1 MYYMKNSDKP
11 LLDKVIMEFEYALES
26 IFNDRNTITKEKNT
40 VSKSNLTKGDSDKSI
55 KVMRVNHMGEVCA
68 QGLYRGQAIVT
79 KDIKIKNK
87 LYKICSEENNHLQLC
102 NLRLQELNGKPSLF
116 NPVWYAASFI
126 LGAIAGANEKKWK
139 LGFIEETEKQVVQH
153 LESSIASLPKKDLRS
168 RKFLKEIAVDEEKH
182 RASAKKIGSTDI
194 PENVKKTMDGL
205 SAIMKKI
212 SFYI

>member
-1 MYYMKNSDKP
+1 MKNNNKQ

-26 IFNDRNTITKEKNT
+26 IFNDRNIITEEKDT
-40 VSKSNLTKGDSDKSI
+40 VNKSNLTKGDSDKSI

-168 RKFLKEIAVDEEKH
+168 RKFLKEIAIDEEKH
-182 RASAKKIGSTDI
+182 RASAKKIGSVDI
-194 PENVKKTMDGL
+194 PENVKRTMDGL
-205 SAIMKKI
+205 SSIMKKI

>member
-1 MYYMKNSDKP
+1 MKNSNKP

-40 VSKSNLTKGDSDKSI
+40 VSKSNLTKGDLDKSI

>member
-1 MYYMKNSDKP
+1 MKNNNKP

-26 IFNDRNTITKEKNT
+26 IFNDRNIITEEKDT
-40 VSKSNLTKGDSDKSI
+40 VNKSNLTKGDSDKSI

-68 QGLYRGQAIVT
+68 QALYRGQAMVT

-168 RKFLKEIAVDEEKH
+168 RKFLKEIAIDEEKH
-182 RASAKKIGSTDI
+182 RASAKKIGSVDI
-194 PENVKKTMDGL
+194 PENVKRTMDGL
-205 SAIMKKI
+205 SNIMKKI

>member
-1 MYYMKNSDKP
+1 MKNSNKP

-40 VSKSNLTKGDSDKSI
+40 ISKSNLTKGDSDKSI

>member
-1 MYYMKNSDKP
+1 MKNNNKP

-26 IFNDRNTITKEKNT
+26 IFNDRNIITEEKDT
-40 VSKSNLTKGDSDKSI
+40 VNKSNLTKGDSDKSI

-68 QGLYRGQAIVT
+68 QALYRGQAMVT

-139 LGFIEETEKQVVQH
+139 LGFIEETEKQVAQH

-168 RKFLKEIAVDEEKH
+168 RKFLKEIAIDEEKH
-182 RASAKKIGSTDI
+182 RASAKKIGSVDI
-194 PENVKKTMDGL
+194 PENVKRTMDGL
-205 SAIMKKI
+205 SNIMKKI

>member
-1 MYYMKNSDKP
+1 MKNSNKP

-26 IFNDRNTITKEKNT
+26 IFNDRNIITKEKNT

-68 QGLYRGQAIVT
+68 QALYRGQAIVT
-79 KDIKIKNK
+79 KDVKIKNK
-87 LYKICSEENNHLQLC
+87 LYKMCNEENNHLQLC
-102 NLRLQELNGKPSLF
+102 NLRLRELNGKPSLL
-116 NPVWYAASFI
+116 NPAWYAASFI
-126 LGAIAGANEKKWK
+126 LGVIAGANEKKWK

-168 RKFLKEIAVDEEKH
+168 RKFLKEIAIDEEKH
-182 RASAKKIGSTDI
+182 RASAKKIGSVDI
-194 PENVKKTMDGL
+194 PENVKRTMDGL
-205 SAIMKKI
+205 SSIMKKI